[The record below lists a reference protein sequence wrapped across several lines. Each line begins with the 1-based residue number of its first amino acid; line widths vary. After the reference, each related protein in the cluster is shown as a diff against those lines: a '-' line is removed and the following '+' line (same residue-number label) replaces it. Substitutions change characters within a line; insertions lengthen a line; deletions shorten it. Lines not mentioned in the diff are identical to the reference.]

1 MSKFHVETTK
11 TTVIDGIEYNAKID
25 KYVNIDFSAARYTIR
40 MWEDVHDAEIEFIP
54 DNMDF
59 LHELTEIFPLSEYD
73 YKIIQGIYRHT
84 KPHASLHFDIINKET
99 GKKVYFADSVILS
112 DNDYDYIRGILVKEV
127 PQYDWRTAEGYIRDG
142 IESFVGDGNI
152 TDLFTNDA
160 WNYLSSMVSVRY
172 KEFKT
177 DGYVDFED
185 RGMEEV
191 AKEILENALRSAY
204 ELQGEEKT

>member
-11 TTVIDGIEYNAKID
+11 TTVINGIEYSAKID
-25 KYVNIDFSAARYTIR
+25 KYVDINFSVARYTIK

-73 YKIIQGIYRHT
+73 YKIIQGIYRYT
-84 KPHASLHFDIINKET
+84 KPHASLHFNIINKET
-99 GKKVYFADSVILS
+99 GEKVCFADSAILS
-112 DNDYDYIRGILVKEV
+112 DNDYDYIRDILVKEV
-127 PQYDWRTAEGYIRDG
+127 PQYDWRTADRYIRDG
-142 IESFVGDGNI
+142 IESFMGDGNI
-152 TDLFTNDA
+152 QDLFTNDA
-160 WNYLSSMVSVRY
+160 WDYLSSMVSARY

-185 RGMEEV
+185 KGMEEA

-204 ELQGEEKT
+204 ELQGEERL